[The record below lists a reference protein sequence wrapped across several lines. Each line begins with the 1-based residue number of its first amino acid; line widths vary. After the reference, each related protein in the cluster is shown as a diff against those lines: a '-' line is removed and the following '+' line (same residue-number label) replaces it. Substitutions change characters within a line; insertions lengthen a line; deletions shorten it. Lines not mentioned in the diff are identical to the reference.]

1 MEFIDMS
8 FDRHD
13 VVEAAAAYVDVS
25 VALGRLDPLETV
37 LSSRP
42 ALIDD
47 VRALLDRYRDGERL
61 TAHRSGDAYEA
72 MRREFKGL
80 TISPV

>member
-1 MEFIDMS
+1 MESNDMS
-8 FDRHD
+8 FDYHD
-13 VVEAAAAYVDVS
+13 VVEAAAAYVDGS

-37 LSSRP
+37 LSARP

-47 VRALLDRYRDGERL
+47 VRALLDRYRAGERL

-72 MRREFKGL
+72 MRRKFKEL